1 MVTLAHHT
9 NFTAGDLERFMG
21 LSIGFDSM
29 FNRMMNFPT
38 TQQDSGYPP
47 YNIRKVDDYNYVI
60 EIALAGFSERDIEV
74 EVADGVISVRSKEDK
89 DTDTPAERS
98 FSNNQ
103 YVHRGIAQR
112 SFSKSWTLSDDMIV
126 NGAEFQNGLL
136 NINLEKVVP
145 DEKKPRIVPITTP
158 NVIEH
163 KKK

>member
-47 YNIRKVDDYNYVI
+47 YNIRKLDDYNYVI
-60 EIALAGFSERDIEV
+60 EIALAGFSELDIEV
-74 EVADGVISVRSKEDK
+74 EVADGVISVRSKEDTNTIETEHEK
-89 DTDTPAERS
+89 RRE
-98 FSNNQ
+98 
-103 YVHRGIAQR
+103 YVHRGIARR
-112 SFSKSWTLSDDMIV
+112 SFARKWTLSDDMIV

>member
-74 EVADGVISVRSKEDK
+74 EVADGVISVRSLGEKGK
-89 DTDTPAERS
+89 QNLDTPD
-98 FSNNQ
+98 
-103 YVHRGIAQR
+103 YVHRGIANR
-112 SFSKSWTLSDDMIV
+112 SFSRKFTLADDIV
-126 NGAEFQNGLL
+126 VRGAEFQNGLL
-136 NINLEKVVP
+136 NITLERVIP
-145 DEKKPRIVPITTP
+145 DEKKPRIIPITNP

>member
-21 LSIGFDSM
+21 LSVGFDSL
-29 FNRMMNFPT
+29 FNRIPT
-38 TQQDSGYPP
+38 VAQQDNGYPQ

-74 EVADGVISVRSKEDK
+74 EVADGTLSVRSKESSH
-89 DTDTPAERS
+89 PAEE
-98 FSNNQ
+98 Q
-103 YVHRGIAQR
+103 YVHRGIARR
-112 SFSKSWTLSDDMIV
+112 SFSRSWTLSDDMIV
-126 NGAEFQNGLL
+126 KGAEFLNGLL

-145 DEKKPRIVPITTP
+145 EEKKPRIVPIITP

-163 KKK
+163 KKKK

>member
-29 FNRMMNFPT
+29 FNRMMNFPS
-38 TQQDSGYPP
+38 TQQESGYPP
-47 YNIRKVDDYNYVI
+47 YNIRKVDYYNYVI
-60 EIALAGFSERDIEV
+60 EIALAGFSESDIEV

-89 DTDTPAERS
+89 DADT
-98 FSNNQ
+98 NQ
-103 YVHRGIAQR
+103 YVHRGIARR

-145 DEKKPRIVPITTP
+145 EEKKPRIVPITTP

>member
-21 LSIGFDSM
+21 LTVGFDTM
-29 FNRMMNFPT
+29 FDRLMNFSP
-38 TQQDSGYPP
+38 TQQESGYPP

-74 EVADGVISVRSKEDK
+74 EVADGVVSVRSKEDK
-89 DTDTPAERS
+89 DTVETE
-98 FSNNQ
+98 
-103 YVHRGIAQR
+103 YVHRGIARR
-112 SFSKSWTLSDDMIV
+112 SFARKWTLSDDMIV

-145 DEKKPRIVPITTP
+145 DEKKPRIVPITIP

>member
-29 FNRMMNFPT
+29 FNRMMNFPS
-38 TQQDSGYPP
+38 TQQESGYPP

-60 EIALAGFSERDIEV
+60 EIALAGFSESDIEV
-74 EVADGVISVRSKEDK
+74 EVADGVISVRSLGEKGK
-89 DTDTPAERS
+89 QNLDTPD
-98 FSNNQ
+98 
-103 YVHRGIAQR
+103 YVHRGIANR
-112 SFSKSWTLSDDMIV
+112 SFSKSWTLSDDMV
-126 NGAEFQNGLL
+126 VKGAEFQNGLL

-145 DEKKPRIVPITTP
+145 EEKKPRIIPITNP

>member
-21 LSIGFDSM
+21 LTVGFDTI
-29 FNRMMNFPT
+29 FDRLMNFSP
-38 TQQDSGYPP
+38 TQQESGYPP

-74 EVADGVISVRSKEDK
+74 EVADGVVSVRSKEDK
-89 DTDTPAERS
+89 DTAEAE
-98 FSNNQ
+98 
-103 YVHRGIAQR
+103 YVHRGIARR
-112 SFSKSWTLSDDMIV
+112 SFARKWTLSDDMIV

-145 DEKKPRIVPITTP
+145 DEKKPRIVPITVP

>member
-1 MVTLAHHT
+1 MFQLSPHSP
-9 NFTAGDLERFMG
+9 FTAGDLERFMG
-21 LSIGFDSM
+21 LTVGFDSM
-29 FNRMMNFPT
+29 FNRLFSVPT
-38 TQQDSGYPP
+38 ETTSGGFPP

-60 EIALAGFSERDIEV
+60 EIALAGFSESDIEV

-89 DTDTPAERS
+89 DADT
-98 FSNNQ
+98 NQ
-103 YVHRGIAQR
+103 YVHRGIARR

-145 DEKKPRIVPITTP
+145 EEKKPRIVPITTP

>member
-9 NFTAGDLERFMG
+9 NFTAGDIERFMG

-47 YNIRKVDDYNYVI
+47 YNIRKLDDYNYVI
-60 EIALAGFSERDIEV
+60 EIALAGFSELDIEV
-74 EVADGVISVRSKEDK
+74 EVADGVISVRSKEDTNTVETELEK
-89 DTDTPAERS
+89 RRE
-98 FSNNQ
+98 
-103 YVHRGIAQR
+103 YVHRGIASR
-112 SFSKSWTLSDDMIV
+112 SFARKWTLSDDMIV

-145 DEKKPRIVPITTP
+145 DEKKPRIVPIATP

>member
-1 MVTLAHHT
+1 MHTLAHHT
-9 NFTAGDLERFMG
+9 NLTAGDLERFMG
-21 LSIGFDSM
+21 LTVGFDTM
-29 FNRMMNFPT
+29 FDRLMNFSP
-38 TQQDSGYPP
+38 TQQESGYPP

-89 DTDTPAERS
+89 DTDT
-98 FSNNQ
+98 NQ
-103 YVHRGIAQR
+103 YVHRGIARR

-145 DEKKPRIVPITTP
+145 DEKKPRIVPITVP

>member
-29 FNRMMNFPT
+29 FNRMMNFPS
-38 TQQDSGYPP
+38 TQQESGYPP

-60 EIALAGFSERDIEV
+60 EIALAGFSESDIEG
-74 EVADGVISVRSKEDK
+74 EVADGVISVRSLGEKGK
-89 DTDTPAERS
+89 QNLDTPD
-98 FSNNQ
+98 
-103 YVHRGIAQR
+103 YVHRGIANR
-112 SFSKSWTLSDDMIV
+112 SFSKSWTLSDDMV
-126 NGAEFQNGLL
+126 VKGAEFQNGLL

-145 DEKKPRIVPITTP
+145 EEKKPRIVPITTP

>member
-21 LSIGFDSM
+21 LSVGFDSL
-29 FNRMMNFPT
+29 FNRIPT
-38 TQQDSGYPP
+38 VAQQDNGYPP
-47 YNIRKVDDYNYVI
+47 YNIRKVDDYIYVI

-74 EVADGVISVRSKEDK
+74 EVADGVLSVRSKEDK
-89 DTDTPAERS
+89 DTVETE
-98 FSNNQ
+98 
-103 YVHRGIAQR
+103 YVHRGIARR
-112 SFSKSWTLSDDMIV
+112 SFARKWTLSDDMIV

-145 DEKKPRIVPITTP
+145 EEKKPRIVPITMS

>member
-1 MVTLAHHT
+1 MVTTLAHHT

-47 YNIRKVDDYNYVI
+47 YNIRKLDDYNYVI
-60 EIALAGFSERDIEV
+60 EIALAGFSELDIEV
-74 EVADGVISVRSKEDK
+74 EVADGVISVRSKEDTNTVETELEK
-89 DTDTPAERS
+89 RRE
-98 FSNNQ
+98 
-103 YVHRGIAQR
+103 YVHRGIARR
-112 SFSKSWTLSDDMIV
+112 SFSKTWTLSDDMIV

>member
-21 LSIGFDSM
+21 LTVGFDTM
-29 FNRMMNFPT
+29 FDRLMNFSP
-38 TQQDSGYPP
+38 TQQESGYPP

-74 EVADGVISVRSKEDK
+74 EVADGVLSVRSKEDK
-89 DTDTPAERS
+89 DTVETE
-98 FSNNQ
+98 
-103 YVHRGIAQR
+103 YVHRGIARR
-112 SFSKSWTLSDDMIV
+112 SFARKWTLSDDMIV

-145 DEKKPRIVPITTP
+145 EEKKPRIVPITMS

>member
-21 LSIGFDSM
+21 LSIGFDSL
-29 FNRMMNFPT
+29 FDRIPT
-38 TQQDSGYPP
+38 VAQQDNGYPP
-47 YNIRKVDDYNYVI
+47 YNIRKVDDYIYVI

-74 EVADGVISVRSKEDK
+74 EVADGVVSVRSKEDK
-89 DTDTPAERS
+89 DTVETE
-98 FSNNQ
+98 
-103 YVHRGIAQR
+103 YVHRGIARR
-112 SFSKSWTLSDDMIV
+112 SFARKWTLSDDMIV

-145 DEKKPRIVPITTP
+145 EEKKPRIVPITMS

>member
-47 YNIRKVDDYNYVI
+47 YNIRKEDDYKFVI
-60 EIALAGFSERDIEV
+60 EIALAGFSEKDVEV
-74 EVADGVISVRSKEDK
+74 ELTENVLSIRSVEEKGK
-89 DTDTPAERS
+89 QNLDTPD
-98 FSNNQ
+98 
-103 YVHRGIAQR
+103 YVHRGIANR
-112 SFSKSWTLSDDMIV
+112 SFSRKFTLADDIIV
-126 NGAEFQNGLL
+126 RGAEFQNGLL
-136 NINLEKVVP
+136 NITLERVIP
-145 DEKKPRIVPITTP
+145 DEKKPRMIPITNP

>member
-1 MVTLAHHT
+1 MVTLAQHT

-21 LSIGFDSM
+21 LTVGFDTM
-29 FNRMMNFPT
+29 FDRLMNFSP
-38 TQQDSGYPP
+38 TQQESGYPP

-74 EVADGVISVRSKEDK
+74 KVEDGVISVSSKEDK
-89 DTDTPAERS
+89 DTDTT
-98 FSNNQ
+98 Q
-103 YVHRGIAQR
+103 YVHRGIARR
-112 SFSKSWTLSDDMIV
+112 SFSRSWTLSDDMIV

-145 DEKKPRIVPITTP
+145 DEKKPRIVPITIP

>member
-21 LSIGFDSM
+21 LSVGFDSM
-29 FNRMMNFPT
+29 FNRLMNFPT
-38 TQQDSGYPP
+38 TQQESGYPP

-60 EIALAGFSERDIEV
+60 EIALAGFSESDIEV
-74 EVADGVISVRSKEDK
+74 EVADGVISVRSLGEKGK
-89 DTDTPAERS
+89 QNLDTPD
-98 FSNNQ
+98 
-103 YVHRGIAQR
+103 YVHRGIANR
-112 SFSKSWTLSDDMIV
+112 SFSKSWTLSDDMVV

-145 DEKKPRIVPITTP
+145 EEKKPRIVPITTP

>member
-21 LSIGFDSM
+21 VSIGIDSM
-29 FNRMMNFPT
+29 FNRMMNFPS
-38 TQQDSGYPP
+38 TQQESGYPP

-60 EIALAGFSERDIEV
+60 EIALAGFSESDIEV
-74 EVADGVISVRSKEDK
+74 EVADGVISVRSLGEKGK
-89 DTDTPAERS
+89 QNLDTPD
-98 FSNNQ
+98 
-103 YVHRGIAQR
+103 YVHRGIANR
-112 SFSKSWTLSDDMIV
+112 SFSKSWTLSDDMV
-126 NGAEFQNGLL
+126 VKGAEFQNGLL

-145 DEKKPRIVPITTP
+145 EEKKPRIVPITTP

>member
-1 MVTLAHHT
+1 MHTLAHHT
-9 NFTAGDLERFMG
+9 NFTAGDLDRFMG
-21 LSIGFDSM
+21 LSVGFDSM
-29 FNRMMNFPT
+29 FNRMMNFTP

-47 YNIRKVDDYNYVI
+47 YNMRKVDDYNYVI

-89 DTDTPAERS
+89 DTAEAE
-98 FSNNQ
+98 
-103 YVHRGIAQR
+103 YVHRGIARR

-145 DEKKPRIVPITTP
+145 DEKKPRIVPITIP

>member
-9 NFTAGDLERFMG
+9 NFTVGDIERFMG

-38 TQQDSGYPP
+38 TQQESGYPP
-47 YNIRKVDDYNYVI
+47 YNIRKLDDYNYVI
-60 EIALAGFSERDIEV
+60 EIALAGFSELDIEV
-74 EVADGVISVRSKEDK
+74 EVADGVISVRSKEDTNTVETELEK
-89 DTDTPAERS
+89 RRE
-98 FSNNQ
+98 
-103 YVHRGIAQR
+103 YVHRGIAR
-112 SFSKSWTLSDDMIV
+112 RAFARKWTLSDDMIV

>member
-1 MVTLAHHT
+1 MHTLAHHT

-21 LSIGFDSM
+21 LTVGFDTM
-29 FNRMMNFPT
+29 FDRLMNFSP
-38 TQQDSGYPP
+38 TQQESGYPP

-74 EVADGVISVRSKEDK
+74 EVADGVLSVRSKEDK
-89 DTDTPAERS
+89 DTVETE
-98 FSNNQ
+98 
-103 YVHRGIAQR
+103 YVHRGIARR
-112 SFSKSWTLSDDMIV
+112 SFARKWTLSDDMIV

-145 DEKKPRIVPITTP
+145 EEKKPRIVPITMS

>member
-1 MVTLAHHT
+1 MVTSLAHHT
-9 NFTAGDLERFMG
+9 NLTAGDLERFMG
-21 LSIGFDSM
+21 LSVGFDRM
-29 FNRMMNFPT
+29 FNRMMNSPT
-38 TQQDSGYPP
+38 TQQESGYPP

-74 EVADGVISVRSKEDK
+74 KVADGVISVSSKEDK
-89 DTDTPAERS
+89 DTDK
-98 FSNNQ
+98 NQ
-103 YVHRGIAQR
+103 YVHRGIAR
-112 SFSKSWTLSDDMIV
+112 RTFSKNWTLSDDMIV

-145 DEKKPRIVPITTP
+145 EEKKPRIVPITVP

>member
-29 FNRMMNFPT
+29 FNRMMNFPS
-38 TQQDSGYPP
+38 TQQESGYPP

-74 EVADGVISVRSKEDK
+74 EVADGVISVRSLGEKGK
-89 DTDTPAERS
+89 QNLDTPD
-98 FSNNQ
+98 
-103 YVHRGIAQR
+103 YVHRGIANR